1 MENVLEVVFGLL
13 LVMAFLVVIAE
24 KVKIPYPI
32 FLVIG
37 GLAIGFVPGLPKIEL
52 DPELVFV
59 LFLPPI
65 IEEAAYFTPIRD
77 FKANIRP
84 ILLLSVGLV
93 VFTTLMVGLAGHYLL
108 GLDWAVAFVLG
119 AIVAPPDA
127 AAATSVMENMRLP
140 RRIVTIL
147 EGESLVNDA
156 SSLVLYKVA
165 VAAVATGVFSF
176 ESTVLNFVVAS
187 VGGIA
192 LGVALGWLAVQ
203 FSHKFIGISPI
214 FILISFLF
222 SFGTYLLGEAIG
234 VSGVLAVVAH
244 GLYLGRHLERRLPPQ
259 LRITT
264 NAAWQLVVFLF
275 NGTIFILIGLQLR
288 NILESLSNESFWV
301 LLGQATLICVT
312 VIVVR
317 FVWVFPATYL
327 PRWLSARVRRRDPSP
342 PWQAVAIISWAGMRG
357 VVSLAAALSL
367 PFLTNHN
374 TPFPNRDLV
383 IFLTFSVILVTL
395 VVQGLSLPLLIRALG
410 VTGDHHTNLE
420 GTLARLA
427 AAEAGRT
434 RLAELAATDYVTGDR
449 LNKLQ
454 NMYDKRVKRYTL
466 LRDGE
471 FRDDNLAYVS
481 TYQQVK
487 QELML
492 AELEAVIKLRDTGV
506 INDTTYREIQHDF
519 DLIQLQMDSL
529 TNQTHI
535 D

>member
-1 MENVLEVVFGLL
+1 
-13 LVMAFLVVIAE
+13 MALLVVIAE
-24 KVKIPYPI
+24 RLRIPYPI

-37 GLAIGFVPGLPKIEL
+37 GLAIGFIPGLPKIEL

-65 IEEAAYFTPIRD
+65 LEEAAYFTPIRD

-84 ILLLSVGLV
+84 ILLLSIGLV
-93 VFTTLMVGLAGHYLL
+93 IFTTLMVGLAGHYLL

-176 ESTVLNFVVAS
+176 ENTVLNFVVAS
-187 VGGIA
+187 VGGVV
-192 LGVALGWLAVQ
+192 LGVAIGWLTVRL
-203 FSHKFIGISPI
+203 SHKFIGISPI

-259 LRITT
+259 LRVTT
-264 NAAWQLVVFLF
+264 IATWELVVFLF
-275 NGTIFILIGLQLR
+275 NGIIFILIGLQLR
-288 NILESLSNESFWV
+288 NILESLSSESIWM
-301 LLGQATLICVT
+301 LLGQAALICAT
-312 VIVVR
+312 VIAVR
-317 FVWVFPATYL
+317 FLWVFPATYL
-327 PRWLSARVRRRDPSP
+327 PRWLSEKVRQRDPSP
-342 PWQAVAIISWAGMRG
+342 PWQAVVIIGWAGMRG

-367 PFLTNHN
+367 PFMTEQN
-374 TPFPNRDLV
+374 TPFPDRDLV

-395 VVQGLSLPLLIRALG
+395 VVQGLSLPFLIRSLG
-410 VTGDHHTNLE
+410 VTGDPHTNLE
-420 GTLARLA
+420 GNLARLA

-434 RLAELAATDYVTGDR
+434 RLAELASTDYVSGDR

-471 FRDDNLAYVS
+471 FREDNLAYVNS
-481 TYQQVK
+481 YQHLK
-487 QELML
+487 QELMM

-506 INDTTYREIQHDF
+506 INDITYREIQRDF
-519 DLIQLQMDSL
+519 DLVQLQMDSL
-529 TNQTHI
+529 TNQTNS
-535 D
+535 